1 MKRVYGTPQLKLY
14 GSVEDMTKNAP
25 SLNNVDVPFG
35 TPNPAGNDIDDV
47 TS

>member
-1 MKRVYGTPQLKLY
+1 MKRSYDAPQLKVY

-25 SLNNVDVPFG
+25 SLNSVDVPFG
-35 TPNPAGNDIDDV
+35 TIPANDIDDV

>member
-1 MKRVYGTPQLKLY
+1 MKRTYDAPQLKVY

-25 SLNNVDVPFG
+25 GLNTVDVPFG
-35 TPNPAGNDIDDV
+35 SIPAGDIDDV